1 MTMES
6 NVFKTEKASLLDI
19 LGNGDTFT
27 KPIKKI
33 EIPIIQRDYAHGRKG
48 DDHIIQVRNNFID
61 SLYNAL
67 TNGKSIDLDYIYG
80 YCTSDRTFIPL
91 DGQQRLTTLFLLHW
105 YIAKHENIEIPES
118 LKKFSYETRASS
130 RDFINKLLSLFNP
143 SFSYGTNEKYEAISD
158 EILDQYW
165 SERHWT
171 QTDPTIKS
179 ILVMLDTID
188 EKFSSTSCLWKELTD
203 NKLVYFY
210 LLILGD
216 NFVPDNNDQRVKDD
230 YDNRILSLSEDIY
243 VKMNARGKE
252 LTPFEHFKAYLEGLI
267 NQVDKELSKKIFN
280 KFDTDWS
287 DLFLPLL
294 DENVEQKFVKHS
306 LDNCLF
312 RYYRFIAQILAFK
325 DTSIKNKDSYNDFD
339 LASKLFST
347 QNESAK
353 ENAQILY
360 NCFCCW
366 ENVGEIDVF
375 FASVFSNN
383 TSGGKCIRLNTDIN
397 LFTKA
402 IWYYNVNN
410 RWNYTDTLLLWSVVV
425 FLNRGVQQISQEEKR
440 RIRQVRNMVWNSLGN
455 EIRTESMTE
464 ILESVESILFSD
476 IFPPNPKVLNRRFAN
491 EEIDKEYFITQH
503 PDLYPLLCDLED
515 HEILSGRIGIVGFH
529 IDSFEKRANKFIN
542 YFANSQIDEGK
553 IAKTLGRLLSIYGD
567 FSEQI
572 KNDRYKMGGRLLK
585 NWSELLENYDR
596 DNSTIKEVFCFALDE
611 MELPAIDKWI
621 KEKIKLFVN
630 NRTDDLYFDWRYY
643 FAKYPEAFEGKSG
656 IYVWVNEY
664 NIRMLDSKQLNGY
677 HRDVYI
683 EMLFGQI
690 RGNENNR
697 WIYGYTNIE
706 DRKLELDD
714 IKLVVSFNEDNVFF
728 RMKRNTKYHIF
739 FEEVCEKEG
748 LIMDEVDHCL
758 WSKPIKKQQIND
770 GEKYD
775 SEDRIL
781 VAKKFYLKIMK
792 KIESSN

>member
-1 MTMES
+1 MES
-6 NVFKTEKASLLDI
+6 NIIKTERASLLDI
-19 LGNGDTFT
+19 LGDGHALV

-33 EIPIIQRDYAHGRKG
+33 EIPIIQRDYAQGRKG
-48 DDHIIQVRNNFID
+48 DEHITQVRKFFID

-67 TNGKSIDLDYIYG
+67 INEESIDLDYIYG

-105 YIAKHENIEIPES
+105 YIAKHEKVEIPES

-130 RDFINKLLSLFNP
+130 RDFINKLLNLFNP
-143 SFSYGTNEKYEAISD
+143 SFSYGADKKYESISD

-188 EKFSSTSCLWKELTD
+188 KKFSSTSDLWNKLTD
-203 NKLVYFY
+203 KKIIYFY

-216 NFVPDNNDQRVKDD
+216 DFIPDDNDQRMKDD
-230 YDNRILSLSEDIY
+230 YDNRILLLSEDIY

-267 NQVDKELSKKIFN
+267 SQVDEELSKSIFK

-294 DENVEQKFVKHS
+294 DEDVEPEPIKHS

-325 DTSIKNKDSYNDFD
+325 DSSIRNKDSYNDFD
-339 LASKLFST
+339 LADKLFSK

-353 ENAQILY
+353 QNAQVLY
-360 NCFCCW
+360 DCFWCW
-366 ENVGEIDVF
+366 ENVGEIDIF
-375 FASVFSNN
+375 FTSIFSNN
-383 TSGGKCIRLNTDIN
+383 TSGGKRIRLNTDVN

-402 IWYYNVNN
+402 IWYYNVSN
-410 RWNYTDTLLLWSVVV
+410 RWNYTDTLLLWSVVA
-425 FLNRGVQQISQEEKR
+425 FLTRGNQQISLEDKR

-464 ILESVESILFSD
+464 ILESVESILFSES
-476 IFPPNPKVLNRRFAN
+476 FPSNPKVLNRRFAN
-491 EEIDKEYFITQH
+491 EEIEKENFVIQY

-515 HEILSGRIGIVGFH
+515 HELLSGRIGIVGFDF
-529 IDSFEKRANKFIN
+529 DSFEKRANKFIN
-542 YFANSQIDEGK
+542 YFANSQMDENNTTK
-553 IAKTLGRLLSIYGD
+553 ALGRILSTYGD
-567 FSEQI
+567 FSEHI

-585 NWSELLENYDR
+585 NWSELFMNYDR
-596 DNSTIKEVFCFALDE
+596 DNSTIKQVFCFALDE
-611 MELPAIDKWI
+611 MKSSAINEWI
-621 KEKIKLFVN
+621 KEKIELFVS

-656 IYVWVNEY
+656 IYVWENDY
-664 NIRMLDSKQLNGY
+664 NVRMLDSKQLNGY

-690 RGNENNR
+690 GGSENNR

-706 DRKLELDD
+706 DRKLELDN
-714 IKLVVSFNEDNVFF
+714 IKLVVYFNEYHVFF
-728 RMKRNTKYHIF
+728 RMKRNTKYYNL
-739 FEEVCEKEG
+739 FEEVCEKDG
-748 LIMDEVDHCL
+748 LIVDEVDHCL
-758 WSKPIKKQQIND
+758 WSKPIKKRLTSD
-770 GEKYD
+770 GRNYD

-781 VAKKFYLKIMK
+781 VAKKFYLRILE